1 MKGPEFLGPLTLLA
15 LYTSDFMMLRSW
27 GNRTHRTHRT
37 VLGDSSPIGVN
48 WAGLHSLSGRGGG
61 WRSEGWTKEQENALN
76 W

>member
-61 WRSEGWTKEQENALN
+61 GGVRGGQRNKKMH
-76 W
+76 